1 MLTLARGTLSV
12 PRLMSMSEAF
22 SVPFCTLTKP
32 CYTKALEWSSG
43 PWSWN
48 LIFFFGDHKSNTIH
62 RKLSSWELVWYLQ
75 DKVRTLRALASLLSQ
90 YAHFL
95 LYFTNSMVCLCKW
108 MTCPARC
115 KWWALLCGFMLPCN
129 DWRQSPKR
137 ESCRGFI
144 PTCQGQKTLKVPARG
159 VARDGQSVGTELSFL
174 GHLFLVS
181 DHFTIAWGI
190 RTTNLICH
198 IIDFQGNCDPC
209 CYYVLLLRPHVWKCC

>member
-22 SVPFCTLTKP
+22 SVPFYTLTKP

-95 LYFTNSMVCLCKW
+95 LYFTNSTVCFCEW
-108 MTCPARC
+108 MTHPAWS
-115 KWWALLCGFMLPCN
+115 KWWALLCGFKVPHN
-129 DWRQSPKR
+129 DWRQPPKGEPCR
-137 ESCRGFI
+137 EFI
-144 PTCQGQKTLKVPARG
+144 STCQCHETPKVPARG
-159 VARDGQSVGTELSFL
+159 VARNGQSMWTELSFL
-174 GHLFLVS
+174 GHLLLIS
-181 DHFTIAWGI
+181 LTICNCI
-190 RTTNLICH
+190 
-198 IIDFQGNCDPC
+198 GN
-209 CYYVLLLRPHVWKCC
+209 